1 MRIGGYEPGTRVR
14 LFNRNLVFRARLS
27 LNRTKIIPDVL
38 SDVIERLKGANSA
51 LAVDSAAQI
60 VDELRT
66 NLSNQK
72 EA

>member
-1 MRIGGYEPGTRVR
+1 MNTQKFGNSLLSAKRVER
-14 LFNRNLVFRARLS
+14 VEDIS
-27 LNRTKIIPDVL
+27 DVL